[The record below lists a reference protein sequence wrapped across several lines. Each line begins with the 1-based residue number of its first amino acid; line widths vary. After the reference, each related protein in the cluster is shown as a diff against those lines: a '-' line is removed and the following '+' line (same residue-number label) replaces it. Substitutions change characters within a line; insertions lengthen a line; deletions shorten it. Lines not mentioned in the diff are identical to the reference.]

1 MIGLSTATYDPNGA
15 LRLNSRLPDER
26 QADRR
31 GTITATLDGGCSVYD
46 GGYSVTDQA
55 WTTNIRRPALALLN
69 RLQYLVA
76 YYAELILCCETGVFA
91 ARVSYALRNE
101 LLTITLRPT
110 RRLDGG

>member
-55 WTTNIRRPALALLN
+55 HQRPAPGAGSAESVAIPGRLLC
-69 RLQYLVA
+69 RIDPVL
-76 YYAELILCCETGVFA
+76 
-91 ARVSYALRNE
+91 
-101 LLTITLRPT
+101 
-110 RRLDGG
+110 